1 MRLQR
6 TGAPILAAGAT
17 YLVLVAFLLSWWFV
31 PAYRDL
37 DPQVNSAPAWYSG
50 TGVFFLWA
58 TSGLIGALLVALGAG
73 IVGGLCGS
81 RLMLS
86 LIGAVILTLWLAL
99 WSTSSHQPVLFG
111 VGGGLITAS
120 FIFSAHLWAKSR
132 PRLSGKRET
141 AADLRM
147 AGHALF
153 FISAWGLC
161 GLLGAPVYA
170 IRPQLMQQFQSSSG
184 VPDMAVK
191 VLVCL
196 VLGWVF
202 IAVSQYFDS
211 EATLVA

>member
-1 MRLQR
+1 MKLQR
-6 TGAPILAAGAT
+6 SGALILAAGAT

-31 PAYRDL
+31 PAYRNL
-37 DPQVNSAPAWYSG
+37 GPQATSVPAWYSG
-50 TGVFFLWA
+50 TEVFFLWG
-58 TSGLIGALLVALGAG
+58 TSGLIGALLVAFGAG

-86 LIGAVILTLWLAL
+86 LVGAVILTLWLAL

-120 FIFSAHLWAKSR
+120 FIYSAHLWAKSR
-132 PRLSGKRET
+132 PRLSGKREA

-147 AGHALF
+147 AGHVLF

-161 GLLGAPVYA
+161 GLLGAPIYA
-170 IRPQLMQQFQSSSG
+170 IRPQLMQQLQSSSG
-184 VPDMAVK
+184 VTDMAVK

-196 VLGWVF
+196 ALGWVF
-202 IAVSQYFDS
+202 IAVSQYFDR
-211 EATLVA
+211 EATPVA